1 MSLEELGPYAIVRTL
16 GRGGMGAV
24 YEGVHRETQERVAIK
39 VLSPA
44 YMDDPGFR
52 DRFSL
57 EIQAL
62 KTLTHP
68 NIVRLTGYGEQEG
81 RLFYTMELVPGQ
93 SLQQRL
99 NDGYRFSWEETIEIA
114 LQVCS
119 ALKHAHDHGIIHRD
133 LKPANLITGDGNQ
146 MKLADFGIAKM
157 FGATGHTVV
166 GGVIGTAEYMAPEQ
180 ARGLAVT
187 PRSDLFSLGSVM
199 YALLTGRAPFEG
211 ASRTAVLQRL
221 VRQAPDAIRNT
232 APDTPPQ
239 LVELIAHLM
248 QKEPERRI
256 PSAAN
261 LINQLRALQHGL
273 QAETTNPASQPEAD
287 DFELDQDDATLVPG
301 APNAPKPNSSHYWRE
316 TIVADADELSTV
328 AGTKASHYT
337 SVGEGGEGR
346 AVVRSHDALDEH
358 GNNWLSIAGIV
369 AALIVIIGL
378 VWYASRPPTADK
390 LYSQI
395 AIVANNNEES
405 ALIDV
410 KAKMRRF
417 LELYPEDPRRGRHG
431 LDA

>member
-1 MSLEELGPYAIVRTL
+1 MPLEELGPYSIVRTL

-24 YEGVHRETQERVAIK
+24 YEGVHRETGERVAIK

-62 KTLTHP
+62 KTLTHAH
-68 NIVRLTGYGEQEG
+68 IVRLTGYGEQEG

-99 NDGYRFSWEETIEIA
+99 NDGYRFSWDETIKIA

-133 LKPANLITGDGNQ
+133 LKPANLISGEEDQ
-146 MKLADFGIAKM
+146 VKLADFGIAKV
-157 FGATGHTVV
+157 FGAAGQTVV

-180 ARGLAVT
+180 ARGLPVS

-199 YALLTGRAPFEG
+199 YALLTGHAPFEG
-211 ASRTAVLQRL
+211 ASRTGVLRRL
-221 VRQAPDAIRNT
+221 VRQAPDPIRNA

-239 LVELIAHLM
+239 LVELIEHLM

-261 LINQLRALQHGL
+261 LMNQLRALQHGL
-273 QAETTNPASQPEAD
+273 QANPTSESGPPEAD
-287 DFELDQDDATLVPG
+287 DFELDQEDATLVPG
-301 APNAPKPNSSHYWRE
+301 TPIAPKPTPSHYWRE

-346 AVVRSHDALDEH
+346 AVTHSSDTVGEH
-358 GNNWLSIAGIV
+358 GNHWLSIVGIV
-369 AALIVIIGL
+369 ASLVAIAGL
-378 VWYASRPPTADK
+378 VWYASLPPTVDK

-395 AIVANNNEES
+395 AVVANNDEES

-417 LELYPEDPRRGRHG
+417 LELYPEDPRARR
-431 LDA
+431 